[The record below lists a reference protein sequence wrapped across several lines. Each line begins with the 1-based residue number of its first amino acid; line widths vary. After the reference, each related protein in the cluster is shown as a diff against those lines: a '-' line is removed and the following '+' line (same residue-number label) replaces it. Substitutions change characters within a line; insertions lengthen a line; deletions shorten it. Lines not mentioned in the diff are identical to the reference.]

1 MAAADDDAWLAA
13 GKRGATEEHWIP
25 LSDLMTGLMMIFM
38 LISVISLAAMEHSRN
53 AIRQVAKEY
62 SVSRHTMY
70 LELQREFA
78 PDLRR
83 WRARIDPDLSVKFE
97 QPDMLFATGKSAL
110 NDEFRRTL
118 NDFFPRY
125 IRIMGD
131 KRFADNVAEIRI
143 EGHTSS
149 LWNGAANADD
159 AYFRNMELSQSRTRS
174 TLEYVLL
181 LPQVNTYKTW
191 LTKKLTANGLS
202 SSQPVLNADGT
213 ENVESSQRVEFKV
226 RTNAE
231 AKMEEIVDQGMAN

>member
-1 MAAADDDAWLAA
+1 MAVADDDAWLAGDKPRA
-13 GKRGATEEHWIP
+13 SEEHWIP

-53 AIRQVAKEY
+53 AMRQVAKDY
-62 SVSRHTMY
+62 SVSRQSMY

-97 QPDMLFATGKSAL
+97 QPDVLFATGKAEL
-110 NDEFRRTL
+110 KEEFRRTL
-118 NDFFPRY
+118 ADFFPRY
-125 IRIMGD
+125 IRIMAD

-149 LWNGAANADD
+149 LWNGAASADD

-181 LPQVNTYKTW
+181 LPQVGAYKAW

-202 SSQPVLNADGT
+202 SSQPVLNADGS
-213 ENVESSQRVEFKV
+213 ENVEASQRVEFRV

-231 AKMEEIVDQGMAN
+231 AKMEEIIEGQ